1 MLALS
6 RCFAFFS
13 VWDNIETHEW
23 SVCRFLCHSN
33 DSACHF
39 AIGSWLSSGCRTNV
53 ESLYFSRLSKPI
65 NWQEEQSLSFV
76 SPRLTGR
83 QKPGIEIVVDIF
95 CNFKYFKTEIR
106 IKTNTTIIRIH
117 ECNPLS
123 FQLWKKR
130 WGGGRKGKRLS
141 KPALSCPQVEW

>member
-1 MLALS
+1 M
-6 RCFAFFS
+6 
-13 VWDNIETHEW
+13 
-23 SVCRFLCHSN
+23 
-33 DSACHF
+33 
-39 AIGSWLSSGCRTNV
+39 
-53 ESLYFSRLSKPI
+53 
-65 NWQEEQSLSFV
+65 

-106 IKTNTTIIRIH
+106 IKTNTMIIRIH

-130 WGGGRKGKRLS
+130 WGGGEEGEKVVKIGLKLS
-141 KPALSCPQVEW
+141 AGRVVVKAELPTETTR